1 MLHTVLRRRAAGERV
16 QDIRMDLI
24 IPTGRRKGG
33 NPSLASLYRALA
45 DYDKTQAHPE
55 VVEQARA
62 EFAELR
68 SGAR

>member
-1 MLHTVLRRRAAGERV
+1 
-16 QDIRMDLI
+16 MDLI